1 LLVGNLDYRG
11 SGVKKNVKP
20 YPENLGHGTLQ
31 KENEKLVKNEIEEE
45 EVKTTLLTT

>member
-20 YPENLGHGTLQ
+20 YPANLGHGTLQ

-45 EVKTTLLTT
+45 VKTSLLTT